1 MTTNRDTAA
10 IARIDELLNL
20 LNLQQVSDPTESF
33 SRIQNLLHS
42 PRTLWG
48 SSMDLEACR
57 NPVPMTMTRS

>member
-10 IARIDELLNL
+10 IARIDELLD
-20 LNLQQVSDPTESF
+20 LQQVSDPTESF

-57 NPVPMTMTRS
+57 NPAPMTMTRS

>member
-10 IARIDELLNL
+10 IARIDEL

-48 SSMDLEACR
+48 SSMDPEACR
-57 NPVPMTMTRS
+57 NPAPMTMTRS